1 MKWRGIST
9 DTAEQAQP
17 GKSLAERLLEVLAGI
32 AQYVRPENQ
41 HINEGTVAWLRASG
55 IVDRAQSLANDLS
68 SRALPSANAHDLSS
82 RAQANA
88 SEAERA
94 PQSRDLLF
102 SLPDQNG
109 KLVSSA
115 DLLARAPLI
124 ISFFR
129 GRWCPFCIAELEAWR
144 DALPQVKAAGA
155 TLVAISPQKVQHNAF
170 TADQH
175 KLAFPVLSDSGNQ
188 VAKQF
193 GIAYRVPEEQEQLY
207 RRSFV
212 NLPHLNGDES
222 WELPLAATYVIAP
235 DGAIKSALIQADY
248 RERAEPATVIASLR
262 DGS

>member
-9 DTAEQAQP
+9 DTAEDSQP
-17 GKSLAERLLEVLAGI
+17 DKSLAERLLEVRAGI

-41 HINEGTVAWLRASG
+41 QINERTVEWLRARG
-55 IVDRAQSLANDLS
+55 IGDRA
-68 SRALPSANAHDLSS
+68 P
-82 RAQANA
+82 A
-88 SEAERA
+88 SGFA
-94 PQSRDLLF
+94 PAF
-102 SLPDQNG
+102 ELPDQHG
-109 KLVSSA
+109 TMISSA
-115 DLLARAPLI
+115 DVLSHGPLI
-124 ISFFR
+124 VTFFR

-155 TLVAISPQKVQHNAF
+155 TLVAISPQKAQHNAF

-175 KLAFPVLSDSGNQ
+175 KLAFPILSDAGNQ
-188 VAKQF
+188 VAKQL

>member
-17 GKSLAERLLEVLAGI
+17 NRSLSERLLEVRAGI

-41 HINEGTVAWLRASG
+41 QINERTIEWLRASG
-55 IVDRAQSLANDLS
+55 IVNRARSVANDLS
-68 SRALPSANAHDLSS
+68 SRAK
-82 RAQANA
+82 ANA
-88 SEAERA
+88 SGAERS

-102 SLPDQNG
+102 SLPDQHG
-109 KLVSSA
+109 RSISSA
-115 DLLARAPLI
+115 DLLARGPLI
-124 ISFFR
+124 LSFFR

-144 DALPQVKAAGA
+144 DVLPAVKAAGA

-175 KLAFPVLSDSGNQ
+175 KLAFPLLSDPGNS
-188 VAKQF
+188 VANQF
-193 GIAYRVPEEQEQLY
+193 GIVYRVPDEQEQLY

-222 WELPLAATYVIAP
+222 WELPLAATYLVAA
-235 DGAIKSALIQADY
+235 DGTIKSAFVSADY
-248 RERAEPATVIASLR
+248 RERAEPATVIAQL
-262 DGS
+262 

>member
-9 DTAEQAQP
+9 DTAEQSQP
-17 GKSLAERLLEVLAGI
+17 DKSLAERLLEVRAGI

-41 HINEGTVAWLRASG
+41 QINERTVEWLRVSG
-55 IVDRAQSLANDLS
+55 VGERALRSG
-68 SRALPSANAHDLSS
+68 SRAAAFD
-82 RAQANA
+82 
-88 SEAERA
+88 
-94 PQSRDLLF
+94 
-102 SLPDQNG
+102 LPDQHG
-109 KLVSSA
+109 KVISSA
-115 DLLARAPLI
+115 DLLSHGPLI
-124 ISFFR
+124 VTFFR

-175 KLAFPVLSDSGNQ
+175 KLAFPVLSDVGNQ
-188 VAKQF
+188 AAKQF

-222 WELPLAATYVIAP
+222 WELPLAATFIIAS
-235 DGAIKSALIQADY
+235 DGTIKSSFIQADY
-248 RERAEPATVIASLR
+248 RERAEPASVLAQL
-262 DGS
+262 